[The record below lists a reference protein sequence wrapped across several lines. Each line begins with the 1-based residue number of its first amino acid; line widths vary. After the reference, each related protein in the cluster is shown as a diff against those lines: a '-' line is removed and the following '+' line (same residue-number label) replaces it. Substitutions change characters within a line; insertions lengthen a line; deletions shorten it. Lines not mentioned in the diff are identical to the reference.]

1 MNNNWNYYGVFF
13 DDSAKRFLL
22 NEAKKYITIPED
34 WTNYC
39 HHMTIVYNNG
49 TEEAQAVAEKYEPIV
64 FNTAKLKVEKIGV
77 SDRAVAFGVSTDL
90 DIVNKLPHVTIAVAP
105 GAKPVESNYITNWKD
120 IPPFYVEGTI
130 QRTKKLREK
139 KI

>member
-13 DDSAKRFLL
+13 NENVKRFLL
-22 NEAKKYITIPED
+22 NEANKYVIIPED
-34 WTNYC
+34 WKYYC

-49 TEEAQAVAEKYEPIV
+49 TKEAQAMAEKYEPIV
-64 FNTAKLKVEKIGV
+64 FSPAKLRVEAIGI
-77 SDRAVAFGVSTDL
+77 SDRAIAFRVSTDL
-90 DIVNKLPHVTIAVAP
+90 DIVNKLPHITIAVAP

-120 IPPFYVEGTI
+120 ITPFYVEGAI
-130 QRTKKLREK
+130 RMTKKFREK